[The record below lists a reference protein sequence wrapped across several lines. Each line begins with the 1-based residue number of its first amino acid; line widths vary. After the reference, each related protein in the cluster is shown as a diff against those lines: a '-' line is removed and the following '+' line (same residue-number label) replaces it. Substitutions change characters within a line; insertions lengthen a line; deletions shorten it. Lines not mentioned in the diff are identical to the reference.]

1 MSRNSCSTA
10 IAKRIPAVLLVIF
23 RIAFV
28 ESVPQ
33 VVLPLLNCRH
43 EILDVYKIL
52 RIRLPITHQS
62 RHENRTYASTRRNAI
77 G

>member
-33 VVLPLLNCRH
+33 VVLPLNCRH
-43 EILDVYKIL
+43 EILDIYKIL
-52 RIRLPITHQS
+52 RILLPIAHQS